1 MKMTEQERNV
11 SGLNITTN
19 DCFEPT
25 KFKVGVAISFAHCQ
39 MIIIPKL
46 INTSK
51 YYNRQVEN
59 RSSFK
64 HQEVE
69 NDDVDYSQV
78 SSCAQNKQ
86 K

>member
-1 MKMTEQERNV
+1 
-11 SGLNITTN
+11 
-19 DCFEPT
+19 
-25 KFKVGVAISFAHCQ
+25 
-39 MIIIPKL
+39 MIITP
-46 INTSK
+46 NTSK

-86 K
+86 KRCDENERESVKMLKMSVRVCAWVCKRERNKVCKSVK